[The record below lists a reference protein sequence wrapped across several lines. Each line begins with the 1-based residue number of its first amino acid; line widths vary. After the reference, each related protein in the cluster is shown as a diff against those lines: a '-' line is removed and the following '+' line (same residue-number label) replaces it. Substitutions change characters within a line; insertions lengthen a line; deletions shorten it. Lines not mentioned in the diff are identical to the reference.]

1 MAKFDIATI
10 ARWTELVDLWISKNF
25 RVTDQY
31 GITDRTHVTDGSSAW
46 VIAHRSG
53 VTDLAYADRSV
64 VDAHIVTAL
73 KQIFP
78 NVVFKDRYAY

>member
-1 MAKFDIATI
+1 MAKFDSDTI
-10 ARWTELVDLWISKNF
+10 ARWTGMVDVWLSKNF
-25 RVTDQY
+25 
-31 GITDRTHVTDGSSAW
+31 GITDQFGITERAHVVDGSSAW

-53 VTDLAYADRSV
+53 VTQEAYIDRSV

-78 NVVFKDRYAY
+78 NAEFKDKYSY